1 MIMSITLFVM
11 LIVLLTSL
19 YVKIQSLKFIGTNS
33 PRDYRR
39 FLAYSYILDNLLII
53 FAVFIGLYATFSY
66 NILYIVTAMVGSIMI
81 TISVIDDIKHFKKKT
96 SQSNEH
102 LLPYDMAKLISI
114 TLFISL
120 IAISTLFKIA

>member
-39 FLAYSYILDNLLII
+39 FLAYSYILDNLLIV

-96 SQSNEH
+96 SQSDEH

>member
-39 FLAYSYILDNLLII
+39 FLAYSYILDNLLIV

-81 TISVIDDIKHFKKKT
+81 TISVIGDIKHFKKKT
-96 SQSNEH
+96 SQSDEH

>member
-1 MIMSITLFVM
+1 MVMTITLFVM
-11 LIVLLTSL
+11 LIVLLSSL
-19 YVKIQSLKFIGTNS
+19 YVKIQSLKFIDTKS
-33 PRDYRR
+33 SKEYRR
-39 FLAYSYILDNLLII
+39 FLAYSYILDNLLIV

-81 TISVIDDIKHFKKKT
+81 TVGVIDDIKHFKKKT

-120 IAISTLFKIA
+120 ISISMLFKIA

>member
-1 MIMSITLFVM
+1 MVMSITLFVM

-19 YVKIQSLKFIGTNS
+19 YVKIQSLKFIDTNS
-33 PRDYRR
+33 SRDYRR
-39 FLAYSYILDNLLII
+39 FLAYSYILDNLLIV

-81 TISVIDDIKHFKKKT
+81 TISVIDDIKHFKRKT
-96 SQSNEH
+96 SQSDEH

>member
-1 MIMSITLFVM
+1 MVMSITLFVM
-11 LIVLLTSL
+11 LIVLLSSL
-19 YVKIQSLKFIGTNS
+19 YVKIQSLKSMDTNS

-39 FLAYSYILDNLLII
+39 FLSYSYILDNLLIV

-96 SQSNEH
+96 SQSDEH